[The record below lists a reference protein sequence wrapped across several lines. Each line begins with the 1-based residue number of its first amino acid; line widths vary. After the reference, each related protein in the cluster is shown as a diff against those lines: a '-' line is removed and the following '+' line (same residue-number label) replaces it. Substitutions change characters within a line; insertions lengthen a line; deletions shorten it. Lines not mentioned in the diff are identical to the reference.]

1 MANVKDIKL
10 TPVNEGLDDVFINP
24 NTGDFLVADSDTQ
37 HVKDIVNAWVG
48 WWKEYPTLG
57 VGAKRF
63 LGGSGGIQRLKS
75 RVQVAL
81 KADGY
86 KAQKV
91 TVVNG
96 QLYVAGERI
105 IKQ

>member
-10 TPVNEGLDDVFINP
+10 TPAANEVDDLFINP
-24 NTGDFLVADSDTQ
+24 NTGDFLAATSDPQ
-37 HVKDIVNAWVG
+37 HVKDIINSFVG

-63 LGGSGGIQRLKS
+63 LGSTGGVQKLKS
-75 RVQVAL
+75 KVQVAL

-86 KAQKV
+86 KAQKI

-105 IKQ
+105 IK

>member
-10 TPVNEGLDDVFINP
+10 TPLSDSMDELFINP
-24 NTGDFLVADSDTQ
+24 NTGDFLAADSDTQ

-48 WWKEYPTLG
+48 WWKENPTLG

-63 LGGSGGIQRLKS
+63 LGATGGAQKLKS

-86 KAQKV
+86 KTQKV

-96 QLYVAGERI
+96 QLYVAGERV
-105 IKQ
+105 IK